1 VFVKYRDKYI
11 NSANIKFMEVETI
24 QGNIHQAKI
33 FFIDGSNL
41 DLKFLDKLQFDSFLL
56 KLTNNH

>member
-1 VFVKYRDKYI
+1 MFVKYRDKYI

-41 DLKFLDKLQFDSFLL
+41 HLKFLDKFQFDSFLL